1 MFRSIGERFNLNSSQ
16 TTRAKR
22 HTTAIKPPKKKDR
35 GLNLKI
41 DVIFFV
47 SVIMLMV
54 FGMIMVYSSSYDF
67 AKREI
72 GNSSAIFNRQLIVM
86 AIGVAGIIFLTFF
99 DYHNLKNFALAGLI
113 IAIVSLLAVLIF
125 GEERHG
131 AARGLLGGSVQPS
144 EFSKLAIIIYLSV
157 WLYAKREQLSKV
169 TFGLIPLAIILGIIS
184 AFVLLQPDI
193 SAVFTIMFIGILMFI
208 LAGGDLKQIGIIL
221 LLALSV
227 GWFTLGLFPTGR
239 VRIQEFFTGLI
250 NPSEGSYHVI
260 RSFEAFIKGGWFGV
274 GIGNSETK
282 LTGLPVP
289 HTDSVFAV
297 VGEETGVVGAIGLL
311 ILFSLILWRG
321 LKIARRAPD
330 MMGSL
335 LAAGLSIWIAFE
347 AFINMAG
354 IVNVMPFAGNALP
367 FISAGGSSL
376 LVTLLAVGVLLN
388 ISRQAVTREE
398 QKGKEIGEVI
408 DLRRRDRRGSVP
420 RARRSAGAKANR

>member
-1 MFRSIGERFNLNSSQ
+1 
-16 TTRAKR
+16 
-22 HTTAIKPPKKKDR
+22 
-35 GLNLKI
+35 
-41 DVIFFV
+41 
-47 SVIMLMV
+47 MLMV
-54 FGMIMVYSSSYDF
+54 FGMIMVYSASYDF

-86 AIGVAGIIFLTFF
+86 FIGVAGIIFLTFF
-99 DYHNLKNFALAGLI
+99 DYHNIKNFALPGLI
-113 IAIVSLLAVLIF
+113 VSIVSLLGVLIF

-144 EFSKLAIIIYLSV
+144 ELAKLAIIVYLSV

-169 TFGLIPLAIILGIIS
+169 TFGLIPLAIILGVIS
-184 AFVLLQPDI
+184 AFVLLQPDL

-227 GWFTLGLFPTGR
+227 GWSTLWLFPTGR
-239 VRIQEFFTGLI
+239 ARIDEFINGLI

-297 VGEETGVVGAIGLL
+297 VGEETGVLGAVGLL
-311 ILFSLILWRG
+311 VLFLLVLWRG

-335 LAAGLSIWIAFE
+335 LAAGLTIWIAFE

-376 LVTLLAVGVLLN
+376 LVTLLAVGVILN

-398 QKGKEIGEVI
+398 QKGKEIGEVV
-408 DLRRRDRRGSVP
+408 DLRRRDRRGSIP